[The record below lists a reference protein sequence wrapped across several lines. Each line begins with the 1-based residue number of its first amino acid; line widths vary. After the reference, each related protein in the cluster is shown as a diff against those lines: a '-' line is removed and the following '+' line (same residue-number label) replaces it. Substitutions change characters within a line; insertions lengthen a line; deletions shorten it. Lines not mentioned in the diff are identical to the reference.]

1 MRHSIFLMNQNIP
14 SYACVW
20 EAFWEKKTERESSL
34 LRTISLTLGI

>member
-20 EAFWEKKTERESSL
+20 EAFEKKLSVRVPY
-34 LRTISLTLGI
+34 

>member
-14 SYACVW
+14 SYACVG
-20 EAFWEKKTERESSL
+20 EAFWKKTERESSL